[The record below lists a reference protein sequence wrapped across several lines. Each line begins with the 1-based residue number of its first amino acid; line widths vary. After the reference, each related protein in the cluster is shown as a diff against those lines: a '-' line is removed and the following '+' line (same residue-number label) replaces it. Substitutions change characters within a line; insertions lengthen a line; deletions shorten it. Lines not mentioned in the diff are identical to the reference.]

1 MLGFCTNNHGG
12 RKMTW
17 QLIFNNFNILVDPRY
32 FADIG
37 TIDELI
43 ELVDLPTTY
52 LKQTEPSLCK
62 INFHYPEF
70 IEKRLGIRR
79 GLVNP
84 DTEVLTVSKPKETIE
99 FFTKEFIPDVNARRV
114 QNELLSVAV
123 ENKIPF
129 ILSTF
134 EVSREV
140 ERELI
145 KKYNISILKREP
157 VQKLLMSFLQGF
169 FNYYKFDMLYGV
181 NGPDLAHAM
190 SDPLHRKLHTLENKI
205 RISAL
210 SREAKERARSFVH
223 NRYIDILVTVER
235 ITFYKIQQQISDIE
249 GGVLEN
255 KVPQFHGSVRY
266 YLNYYLL
273 LLWGY
278 VDHMCLIIND
288 LFQFG
293 YDEESGKGRR
303 SIGFKDIKEK
313 KEYLGKLKAV
323 DEEFYDFVVSNEFQE
338 WLDILGQLRH
348 RNAHK
353 EMISPSPLLSP
364 TDASEIEEAAIDAI
378 IYKDHP
384 PATGELA
391 KNPAFVGSQ
400 KMMDRHNYR
409 VSKMQKIFDHVAVI
423 KGGVLDPVA
432 RIKIDMD
439 NLIKL
444 TELLLSTST
453 KSKLV
458 SGT

>member
-1 MLGFCTNNHGG
+1 
-12 RKMTW
+12 MTW

-43 ELVDLPTTY
+43 QLVDLPTIY

-70 IEKRLGIRR
+70 IEKRLGIRW
-79 GLVNP
+79 VFVDP
-84 DTEVLTVSKPKETIE
+84 DTEVLTVLEPKEIVE
-99 FFTKEFIPDVNARRV
+99 FFTEELIPDVDARRV

-134 EVSREV
+134 EVPREV

-157 VQKLLMSFLQGF
+157 IEKLLMSFLQGF
-169 FNYYKFDMLYGV
+169 FNYYKFDMLHGV

-190 SDPLHRKLHTLENKI
+190 SDPLHSKLHMLENKMKK
-205 RISAL
+205 SAL
-210 SREAKERARSFVH
+210 SSEAKERARSFVH
-223 NRYIDILVTVER
+223 NRYIDILITVER

-249 GGVLEN
+249 REILEN
-255 KVPQFHGSVRY
+255 KDPQFHGSVRY

-293 YDEESGKGRR
+293 YDEESTKGRR
-303 SIGFKDIKEK
+303 SIGFRDTMEK
-313 KEYLGKLKAV
+313 KEYLDKLKAV
-323 DEEFYDFVVSNEFQE
+323 SEEFYDFVVSEEFQE
-338 WLDILGQLRH
+338 WLGILGQLRH

-353 EMISPSPLLSP
+353 EMISPSPLLGQ
-364 TDASEIEEAAIDAI
+364 TDSSEIDDAAIDAI

-384 PATGELA
+384 PAMGELA
-391 KNPAFVGSQ
+391 RNPAFVEAQ
-400 KMMDRHNYR
+400 KAIDRHKYR
-409 VSKMQKIFDHVAVI
+409 ASKMEKIFDHVAVV
-423 KGGVLDPVA
+423 KGGFLDPVA

-444 TELLLSTST
+444 TELLLSAST
-453 KSKLV
+453 KSKIV
-458 SGT
+458 GDT